1 MLKMMKVGVLGD
13 KKRGEILASHE
24 LGKDFLKEEVGG
36 NIFLK
41 SMMFL

>member
-24 LGKDFLKEEVGG
+24 LGKDFLKDNFGENTLPG
-36 NIFLK
+36 
-41 SMMFL
+41 